1 MDDDTNKQRHEVALF
16 RFGVISELVSTR
28 LGPGELTDLIYH
40 KSEQRW
46 DIPGSDRTR
55 ISAATIR
62 RWLRL
67 YERSGRDL
75 ASLAPAQ
82 RCDRGCS
89 RRVDEE
95 TCTALIRLR
104 KEHPSLP
111 VYRLLEQLSDK
122 QLLAPGE
129 QLSLSTA
136 YRILKR
142 ESLNSAALRT
152 GTPVDRRRYEAEF
165 PNDIWQS
172 DVMHGPSVMVA
183 SKRRKAYLI
192 AVLDDHSR
200 LIPHGE
206 FFLSERL
213 DCWLQAF
220 RQALLTR
227 GLPRKL
233 YVDNG
238 AAFRSRQLERICAS
252 LGIALIHSRPYT
264 PQGRGKIE
272 RFFRTVRTR
281 FLPGIGDGALTL
293 DELNERFFE
302 WLERD
307 YQHRV
312 HSVTAMTPFNRF
324 AAHLEMIRA
333 APTDLDDHFR
343 TEVRRRVGKDRVVT
357 IDGTLFEAPTQLI
370 GEQVALLF
378 HKQQPQRVEVFFK
391 GRSYGLLRSLDP
403 VINTRV
409 ARDLAADEQPRD
421 EKRVWR
427 QGLLPLGSSSSGETS

>member
-1 MDDDTNKQRHEVALF
+1 MDHDTNKQRQEVALF
-16 RFGVISELVSTR
+16 RFGVISELVSSR
-28 LGPGELTDLIYH
+28 LESGELTDLIYH
-40 KSEQRW
+40 KSEQHW

-67 YERSGRDL
+67 YERSGREL
-75 ASLAPAQ
+75 ASLAPAP
-82 RCDRGCS
+82 RCDRGHS

-104 KEHPSLP
+104 KENPSLP
-111 VYRLLEQLSDK
+111 VYRLVEQLSDK
-122 QLLAPGE
+122 QLLASGE
-129 QLSLSTA
+129 QFSLSTA

-142 ESLNSAALRT
+142 ESLNTSALRT
-152 GTPVDRRRYEAEF
+152 GKPVDRRRYEAEF

-172 DVMHGPSVMVA
+172 DVMHGPSVTITG
-183 SKRRKAYLI
+183 KRRKAYLI

-206 FFLSERL
+206 FFISERL

-238 AAFRSRQLERICAS
+238 PAFRSRQLERICAS

-293 DELNERFFE
+293 DELNERFSE

-307 YQHRV
+307 YHHRT
-312 HSVTAMTPFNRF
+312 HSVTGMTPFNRF

-333 APTDLDDHFR
+333 APVDLDDHFR
-343 TEVRRRVGKDRVVT
+343 TEVRRRVAKDRVVT
-357 IDGTLFEAPTQLI
+357 IDGKLFEAPTQLI

-378 HKQQPQRVEVFFK
+378 HKEQPQRVEVFYK
-391 GRSYGLLRSLDP
+391 GRSYGLLRPLDP

-409 ARDLAADEQPRD
+409 ARGFDADEQPPY
-421 EKRVWR
+421 EKRSWR
-427 QGLLPLGSSSSGETS
+427 QGLLPLSSSSSRETS